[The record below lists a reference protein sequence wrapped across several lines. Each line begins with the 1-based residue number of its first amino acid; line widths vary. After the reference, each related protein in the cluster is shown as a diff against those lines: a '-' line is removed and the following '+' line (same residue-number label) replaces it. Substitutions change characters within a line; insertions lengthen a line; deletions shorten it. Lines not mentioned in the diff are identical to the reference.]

1 MATYTPTTNFGA
13 KDSLPSNDPNK
24 VVKGAEFTD
33 EFEAISTVFGGVAPT
48 LNPVFTGTVTAE
60 GISAS
65 SITLTGNASAA
76 DVTASGNITATGN
89 VTAAGNV
96 TATGNV
102 SATDVTYTGS
112 LNGPDGA
119 LATEPYVIAQ
129 IDAAVLAPI
138 TGLDALADVNVS
150 GVTDGQTIIWDAANS
165 EWVPLAGN
173 LFLDVDATSVTANSF
188 VETHS
193 VTTGV
198 LDCSVSNVFS
208 AVLTA
213 PVTFSFTNVPAVDG
227 AYACTLDLTAAGNA
241 VTWPTGVVWPTATPP
256 VLSAGRDVFVFF
268 TRDAGTTWNG
278 FVAGQEMG

>member
-33 EFEAISTVFGGVAPT
+33 EFEAISTTFAGVAPT
-48 LNPVFTGTVTAE
+48 LDPVFTGTVTTAA
-60 GISAS
+60 ISAS
-65 SITLTGNASAA
+65 TITLTGNASAV
-76 DVTASGNITATGN
+76 DVTASGN
-89 VTAAGNV
+89 VTAVDV
-96 TATGNV
+96 TATGDV
-102 SATDVTYTGS
+102 SAASITYTGT
-112 LNGPDGA
+112 LTGPNGSP
-119 LATEPYVIAQ
+119 ATEQYVTDQ
-129 IDAAVLAPI
+129 VNAAALAPI
-138 TGLDALADVNVS
+138 TGFDALADVNVS
-150 GVTDGQTIIWDAANS
+150 GVTDGQSIVWDNANS
-165 EWVPLAGN
+165 EWVPASTLKA
-173 LFLDVDATSVTANSF
+173 DSF

-208 AVLTA
+208 AVLTT

-241 VTWPTGVVWPTATPP
+241 VTWPAGVVWAAATPP

>member
-1 MATYTPTTNFGA
+1 MASYTPTTNFGA

-33 EFEAISTVFGGVAPT
+33 EFEAISTALSGVAPT
-48 LNPVFTGTVTAE
+48 LDPVFTGTLTAAD
-60 GISAS
+60 ISAA
-65 SITLTGNASAA
+65 SITLTGNAAA
-76 DVTASGNITATGN
+76 VGITAT
-89 VTAAGNV
+89 
-96 TATGNV
+96 
-102 SATDVTYTGS
+102 DITYTGVLS
-112 LNGPDGA
+112 GPAGA
-119 LATEPYVIAQ
+119 LATEQYATDLVN
-129 IDAAVLAPI
+129 AAVLAPI
-138 TGLDALADVNVS
+138 TGFDSLGDVNVA
-150 GVTDGQTIIWDAANS
+150 GVTDGQSIVWDNANS
-165 EWVPLAGN
+165 EWV
-173 LFLDVDATSVTANSF
+173 ATSTLKADSF

-213 PVTFSFTNVPAVDG
+213 PTTFSFTNVPAVDG

-241 VTWPTGVVWPTATPP
+241 VTWPAGVVWPSATPP
-256 VLSAGRDVFVFF
+256 ALSAGRDVIVFF